1 MDPNLEVDTGN
12 EHIETGGEERAEPT
26 ERLSIRDNLK
36 KAFEDG
42 RRDDT
47 KETRRRADGRFSR
60 DVSGD
65 GDKEI
70 SDAGEHVI
78 KGTEE
83 KPNAGDVE
91 DVDDKVEVAAQPPA
105 AWAKEAKE
113 TWAQLPPQA
122 QQAIIKR
129 EADVEKGVN
138 ELKAKVASYT
148 DIDKALQPH
157 AESIR
162 KFNKTPAQ
170 AVEQLFAWF
179 QALAVNPDQ
188 AFPALIKSYN
198 YDPQK
203 LMAAFGIKPEVKA
216 EAKPEEVAEGDVP
229 PAVQSYIS
237 KLEEK
242 INGLQNQ
249 VGQQLNGI
257 TSQFAEQ
264 SAAKTQEVLI
274 NWAKDKPHF
283 EKVRVFMGH
292 LLTPDPTTGVA
303 AVPLKDGR
311 VDLDTAYDMAINAS
325 PEIRAI
331 LKAEEQAKAEAARKA
346 KATAEAKAQQ
356 DQANKSRKAAQ
367 SITTGAPGAEVSKK
381 GAVKKGKSVR
391 ESLAEAIE
399 EARS

>member
-12 EHIETGGEERAEPT
+12 EHIETGSEERTEPT

-47 KETRRRADGRFSR
+47 KREDTKRDETGRFQR
-60 DVSGD
+60 TRKETTEQPEIEVKPDD
-65 GDKEI
+65 G
-70 SDAGEHVI
+70 
-78 KGTEE
+78 T
-83 KPNAGDVE
+83 GDVVSE
-91 DVDDKVEVAAQPPA
+91 DKSAEVVAQPPA

-122 QQAIIKR
+122 QQAILKR
-129 EADVEKGVN
+129 EQDVEKGVN

-157 AESIR
+157 IESIR

-179 QALAVNPDQ
+179 QALAVSPDQ

-203 LMAAFGIKPEVKA
+203 LMAAFGIKPEVKT
-216 EAKPEEVAEGDVP
+216 EAKPEEVVEGSVP

-264 SAAKTQEVLI
+264 SAAKTQEVLV

-325 PEIRAI
+325 PEIRAV
-331 LKAEEQAKAEAARKA
+331 LRAEEQAKAEAARKA

-367 SITTGAPGAEVSKK
+367 SITTGAPGVEVSKK